1 MVGVVTQDPHLFHD
15 TLRANLMYARPEAT
29 ETEVLDALGQ
39 AQIGHLVADLPDGLD
54 TVIGERGYR
63 LSGGEK
69 QRVALARLMLKAPD
83 IVVLDEAT
91 AHLDSESEA
100 AVQRALR
107 ETLAGRTSLVIAHRL
122 STVREA
128 DELLVIDDGRIVER
142 GTHASLLAENG
153 LYAELYRTQFA
164 DQEDRSGGGRSDR
177 LIHAAAGRPG
187 GRGQLGRTHDLGQML
202 DGASDSGITKARAH
216 PQLVTG
222 DPSGACGT
230 RWSKVECCSSCRGK
244 VMAAVPPG
252 PKGGPRAAHRGPDQT
267 QLGGLPVHNELCE
280 RLGIEFPIFAFT
292 HCRDVAAAVSNA
304 GGMGVLGAVGFSAD
318 ELEVELTWLDEHV
331 GDNPYGVDI
340 VIPGKYE
347 GMDEIDPVK
356 LEADLRAMIPEEH
369 RTFAKKILAD
379 HGVPEIEGGP
389 RRELLGWT
397 AATAAPLVEVIL
409 AHPKVKLVANALGT
423 PPDDVIAQVHDH
435 GMLMAALAG
444 SVKHALNH
452 KAAGIDIVICQG
464 SEGGGHTGDV
474 GSIVLWPE
482 VIDAVAPLPVLA
494 AGGIGSG
501 RQMAAAMV
509 MGAAGV
515 WTGSLWL
522 TVEEADVPPK
532 QMESY
537 LKATSRDTVRSRS
550 FTGKPCRL
558 LKNDWTDAWEAPDNP
573 KPLGMPLQMMVA
585 IDCVSRGHAYPEEAR
600 DVNFNPCGQI
610 IGRATQVRRTQGRGA
625 RNGRGVHRG
634 DRAAAAR
641 ERGGLKQLLGTPDA
655 FLQRGTA

>member
-1 MVGVVTQDPHLFHD
+1 M
-15 TLRANLMYARPEAT
+15 
-29 ETEVLDALGQ
+29 
-39 AQIGHLVADLPDGLD
+39 
-54 TVIGERGYR
+54 
-63 LSGGEK
+63 
-69 QRVALARLMLKAPD
+69 
-83 IVVLDEAT
+83 
-91 AHLDSESEA
+91 
-100 AVQRALR
+100 
-107 ETLAGRTSLVIAHRL
+107 
-122 STVREA
+122 
-128 DELLVIDDGRIVER
+128 
-142 GTHASLLAENG
+142 
-153 LYAELYRTQFA
+153 
-164 DQEDRSGGGRSDR
+164 
-177 LIHAAAGRPG
+177 
-187 GRGQLGRTHDLGQML
+187 
-202 DGASDSGITKARAH
+202 
-216 PQLVTG
+216 
-222 DPSGACGT
+222 
-230 RWSKVECCSSCRGK
+230 
-244 VMAAVPPG
+244 
-252 PKGGPRAAHRGPDQT
+252 
-267 QLGGLPVHNELCE
+267 HNDLCE

-292 HCRDVAAAVSNA
+292 HCRDVAAAVSNT
-304 GGMGVLGAVGFSAD
+304 GGLGVLGAVGFSAD
-318 ELEVELTWLDEHV
+318 ELEVELAWLDEHV

-356 LEADLRAMIPEEH
+356 LEAELRAMIPEEH

-379 HGVPEIEGGP
+379 HGVPELEGGP

-409 AHPKVKLVANALGT
+409 RHPKVKLVANALGT

-537 LKATSRDTVRSRS
+537 LKASSRDTVRSRS

-600 DVNFNPCGQI
+600 DVNFNPCGQV
-610 IGRATQVRRTQGRGA
+610 IGRATQVRRTKDVVLGMVEEYIEA
-625 RNGRGVHRG
+625 T
-634 DRAAAAR
+634 
-641 ERGGLKQLLGTPDA
+641 ERLQLVNEGS
-655 FLQRGTA
+655 TA